1 MNFLHFPPLAT
12 THITLWED
20 SFSLWV
26 QFPTSSLSM
35 SDAKLIDEVN
45 AVIERMISVGFKPD
59 PDSELVG
66 WTEDDIGYTREERR
80 DYLMTYD
87 ELPDFVRWTRAFKRN
102 EDKIHLAYRNV
113 PECQTC
119 QGFGSTDNGKKCTD
133 C

>member
-1 MNFLHFPPLAT
+1 MNILHFPPLAST
-12 THITLWED
+12 YITLWED

-59 PDSELVG
+59 PDEGLVG
-66 WTEDDIGYTREERR
+66 WTKDDIGYTRKERR

-102 EDKIHLAYRNV
+102 EDKIHLAYRDV
-113 PECQTC
+113 P
-119 QGFGSTDNGKKCTD
+119 TDNCKPAEKK
-133 C
+133 